1 MPQDGSMPAITVSLD
16 DKWQVSQG
24 RVLMSGTHAIARV
37 MLAQH
42 DIDQRNGL
50 HTAGYV
56 TGYRGSPLGNVDITL
71 WSLGDALTA
80 KNIIFQPGVNEDL
93 AATAVRGSQETGL
106 VPGARQDGV
115 FAAWYAKGPGVDR
128 AGDAFKH
135 GNIVGAHKHG
145 GVLIFYGDDHA
156 GKSST
161 VSHQSEQALAA
172 SLIPSLYPS
181 DPQEILEYGL
191 LGYALSRYSGSWVGI
206 KCIGEVA
213 EQTMTVDVDLDGFKP
228 VLPEKPVNLPD
239 VNAHLRPFNPL
250 GDERMVVEH
259 RLPLVQAFVRANRLD
274 QVRVEAQ
281 DPAIGIITSGKS
293 YRDVCG
299 ALTLLGLDEESTA
312 AAGISLYKVG
322 CIWPLE
328 PEGLKAFA
336 AKQKLLF
343 FVEEKRSFIEAQ
355 AADILF
361 NLPERPRL
369 IGKLDE
375 EGGPLLSSVSPL
387 EPAELAIVIAQ
398 RLERLGRLDEDV
410 RAAAERL
417 RVGTP
422 PTNAGLSVRAPYF
435 CSGCPHSRSTRTPE
449 GSMAMTGI
457 GCHVMASFAR
467 PETSLPP
474 TQMGAEGANW
484 IGLAPFTNTKH
495 IFQNLG
501 EGTYYHSGLLAIRA
515 AIAAEVN
522 ITYKILYN
530 DAVAM
535 TGGQPVD
542 GPISVDQIAR
552 QVHDEGAKR
561 IVLVSDAPEKH
572 ISNPALPN
580 YVEIRH
586 RDRLDEVQREL
597 REVPGCTVLI
607 YEQTC
612 AAEKRRRRKIG
623 NFPNPQKRLFIAKEV
638 CEGCGDCSVQSTC
651 VSIVPVETAMG
662 RKRAIDQS
670 SCNKDYSCAN
680 GFCPSFI
687 TVYGAEPKK
696 PKALALDEGLF
707 AALPEPARAVSPQ
720 GSYNILIAGIGGTG
734 VITVGA
740 LMAMAAHIEGLAVSS
755 FDMTGLSQKNGAVY
769 SHMRISPIR
778 NMLTTQRLSKGEAD
792 LLLAFDLIAGM
803 GGEVVP
809 TLGAGRTR
817 ALVNS
822 DTSPTMA
829 FQFNREW
836 RADTRLLLDRLGKSI
851 GAEAVT
857 TTDATKLALAILG
870 DTIGANLFLLG
881 HASQQGLLP
890 VGPAAIEQ
898 AVRLNNV
905 AVPFNLRAFRLGR
918 LHAVEPGRVEEL
930 AQSAAPPA
938 PKLPQTLDEIVAQ
951 RSAHLTAY
959 QDAALARRYAALV
972 ERVKARESDACPGEQ
987 GLALAVA
994 RNYAKLLAY
1003 KDEYEVARLLTS
1015 DALGQEIAATF
1026 EAGGKIAL
1034 NLAPPI
1040 MNGATVNGRPK
1051 KREFGRWMLPV
1062 LRLLARMKGLRGSV
1076 FDLFGRTAERKAER
1090 ALIAQYE
1097 ALVEEVLA
1105 ALTPSNHAAAMILL
1119 NAVDEVRGFGPVKEA
1134 ALDAYHKRLPELR
1147 AALDSAPYLAE
1158 RAVEMASLKA
1168 S

>member
-1 MPQDGSMPAITVSLD
+1 MSQNGILSAKDVSLD
-16 DKWQVSQG
+16 DKWQVNHG

-56 TGYRGSPLGNVDITL
+56 TGYRGSPLGNVDVTF
-71 WSLGDALTA
+71 WSLGERLTE
-80 KNIIFQPGVNEDL
+80 KDIVFQPGVNEDL

-106 VPGARQDGV
+106 VPGAKYDGV
-115 FAAWYAKGPGVDR
+115 YASWYAKGPGVDR

-135 GNIVGAHKHG
+135 GNIVGAHKNG

-191 LGYALSRYSGSWVGI
+191 LGYALSRYSGSWVAI

-213 EQTMTVDVDLDGFKP
+213 EQMMTVDVDLEAFSP
-228 VLPEKPVNLPD
+228 ALPEKPATLPD

-250 GDERMVVEH
+250 GDERTVVEH

-274 QVRVEAQ
+274 QVRVEAPE
-281 DPAIGIITSGKS
+281 PAIGIITSGKS

-328 PEGLKAFA
+328 PEGIKAFA

-361 NLPERPRL
+361 NLPERPQL
-369 IGKLDE
+369 IGKHDE
-375 EGGPLLSSVSPL
+375 DGAPLLSSVMPF
-387 EPAELAIVIAQ
+387 EAADLALVIAQ
-398 RLERLGRLDEDV
+398 RLERLGRLDDAM
-410 RAAAERL
+410 RQGAERL
-417 RVGTP
+417 RVATSP
-422 PTNAGLSVRAPYF
+422 ANAGLPVRAPYF
-435 CSGCPHSRSTRTPE
+435 CSGCPHSRSTRIPD

-474 TQMGAEGANW
+474 TQMGAEGSNW
-484 IGLAPFTNTKH
+484 IGLAPFTETKH

-515 AIAAEVN
+515 AIAANVN

-561 IVLVSDAPEKH
+561 IVLLSDYPEKH
-572 ISNPALPN
+572 MHNPAIPN

-586 RDRLDEVQREL
+586 RDRIDEVQREL

-623 NFPNPQKRLFIAKEV
+623 TFPNPQKRLFIAKEV

-696 PKALALDEGLF
+696 PEALTLDESLF
-707 AALPEPARAVSPQ
+707 SALPEPARAVSPQ

-740 LMAMAAHIEGLAVSS
+740 LVAMAAHMEGLAVSS

-778 NMLTTQRLSKGEAD
+778 NQLTTQRLSRGEAD

-803 GGEVVP
+803 GGEAVP
-809 TLGAGRTR
+809 TLGMGRTR

-836 RADTRLLLDRLGKSI
+836 RADTRLLFDRLGKSI

-881 HASQQGLLP
+881 QAVQQGLLP
-890 VGPAAIEQ
+890 VGPDAIEQ
-898 AVRLNNV
+898 AVKLNNV
-905 AVPFNLRAFRLGR
+905 AVQFNLRAFRLGR
-918 LHAVEPGRVEEL
+918 LHAVEPARVEQL
-930 AQSAAPPA
+930 AQSAAPAA
-938 PKLPQTLDEIVAQ
+938 PKLPETLEEVIAH
-951 RSAHLTAY
+951 RSMHLTAY
-959 QDAALARRYAALV
+959 QDAALAERYRALV
-972 ERVKARESDACPGEQ
+972 DKVRAHEETAMPGQQ
-987 GLALAVA
+987 GLSRIVA

-1003 KDEYEVARLLTS
+1003 KDEYEVARLLTRES
-1015 DALGQEIAATF
+1015 LAAELASTF
-1026 EAGGKIAL
+1026 AAGGKIAL
-1034 NLAPPI
+1034 NLAPPFL
-1040 MNGATVNGRPK
+1040 NGALVNGRPRK
-1051 KREFGRWMLPV
+1051 KEFGRWIVPL
-1062 LRLLARMKGLRGSV
+1062 LRVLARMKILRGSAL
-1076 FDLFGRTAERKAER
+1076 DLFGYTAERRAER
-1090 ALIAQYE
+1090 AMIAEYE
-1097 ALVEEVLA
+1097 ALVEEALA
-1105 ALTPSNHAAAMILL
+1105 ALTPANHAAAMILL
-1119 NAVDEVRGFGPVKEA
+1119 NAVDEVRGFGPVKEVA
-1134 ALDAYHKRLPELR
+1134 METYHRRLPELR
-1147 AALDSAPYLAE
+1147 AALTVTDIKAK
-1158 RAVEMASLKA
+1158 AVPLSQHG
-1168 S
+1168 

>member
-1 MPQDGSMPAITVSLD
+1 MSQNGILSAHPVSLN
-16 DKWQVSQG
+16 DKWEVNHG

-50 HTAGYV
+50 RTAGYA
-56 TGYRGSPLGNVDITL
+56 TGYRGSPLGNVDITF
-71 WSLGDALTA
+71 WSLGESLTE
-80 KNIIFQPGVNEDL
+80 KNIVFQPGVNEDL

-106 VPGARQDGV
+106 VPGAKYDGV
-115 FAAWYAKGPGVDR
+115 FASWYAKGPGVDR

-135 GNIVGAHKHG
+135 GNIVGAHKNG

-161 VSHQSEQALAA
+161 VSHQSEQALAS

-213 EQTMTVDVDLDGFKP
+213 EQMMTVDVDLDAFAP
-228 VLPEKPVNLPD
+228 VLPQKPVTTPD

-250 GDERMVVEH
+250 GDERIVVEH
-259 RLPLVQAFVRANRLD
+259 RLPLVQAFVRANRID
-274 QVRVEAQ
+274 QVRVEASE
-281 DPAIGIITSGKS
+281 PAIGIITSGKS

-328 PEGLKAFA
+328 PEGIKAFA

-361 NLPERPRL
+361 NLPERPKL
-369 IGKLDE
+369 IGKHDE
-375 EGGPLLSSVSPL
+375 NGAPLLSSVMPF
-387 EPAELAIVIAQ
+387 EAADLALVIAQ
-398 RLERLGRLDEDV
+398 RLERLGRLDEEV
-410 RAAAERL
+410 RRATERL
-417 RVGTP
+417 RVVSAP
-422 PTNAGLSVRAPYF
+422 ANAGLQVRAPYF
-435 CSGCPHSRSTRTPE
+435 CSGCPHSRSTRIPD

-474 TQMGAEGANW
+474 TQMGAEGTNW
-484 IGLAPFTNTKH
+484 IGLAPFTETKH

-515 AIAAEVN
+515 AIAANVN

-561 IVLVSDAPEKH
+561 ILLLSDYPEKH
-572 ISNPALPN
+572 MHNPAIPN

-597 REVPGCTVLI
+597 REVQGCTVLI

-623 NFPNPQKRLFIAKEV
+623 TFPNPQKRLFIAKEV

-687 TVYGAEPKK
+687 TVYGTEPKK
-696 PKALALDEGLF
+696 PEALTLDESLF
-707 AALPEPARAVSPQ
+707 SALPEPERAVSPQ

-740 LMAMAAHIEGLAVSS
+740 LVAMAAHMEGLAVSS

-778 NMLTTQRLSKGEAD
+778 NMLTTQRLSRGEAD

-803 GGEVVP
+803 GSEAVP
-809 TLGAGRTR
+809 TLGMGRTR

-836 RADTRLLLDRLGKSI
+836 RADTRLLFDRLGKTI

-881 HASQQGLLP
+881 QAVQQGLLP
-890 VGPAAIEQ
+890 VGPESIEQ
-898 AVRLNNV
+898 AVKLNGV
-905 AVPFNLRAFRLGR
+905 AVQFNLRAFRLGR

-930 AQSAAPPA
+930 AQSTIPSAPQ
-938 PKLPQTLDEIVAQ
+938 LPETLDDIIAH
-951 RSAHLTAY
+951 RTAHLTCY
-959 QDAALARRYAALV
+959 QDAALAARYRALV
-972 ERVKARESDACPGEQ
+972 EKVRTHEEAVMPGEH
-987 GLALAVA
+987 GLARIVA

-1015 DALGQEIAATF
+1015 ESLRKELDATF
-1026 EAGGKIAL
+1026 AAGGKIAL

-1040 MNGATVNGRPK
+1040 LNGSLVNGRPRK
-1051 KREFGRWMLPV
+1051 KEFGRWILPL
-1062 LRLLARMKGLRGSV
+1062 LRTLARMKGLRGSAL
-1076 FDLFGRTAERKAER
+1076 DLFGHTAERRAER
-1090 ALIAQYE
+1090 GMITEYEVLVDE
-1097 ALVEEVLA
+1097 ALT
-1105 ALTPSNHAAAMILL
+1105 ALTPANHAAAMILL
-1119 NAVDEVRGFGPVKEA
+1119 NAVDEVRGFGPVKEMA
-1134 ALDAYHKRLPELR
+1134 MATYHGRLPELR
-1147 AALDSAPYLAE
+1147 AAL
-1158 RAVEMASLKA
+1158 RASDYVPDRAAATAVFKA

>member
-1 MPQDGSMPAITVSLD
+1 MSRNGLIAEPAVSLN
-16 DKWQVSQG
+16 DKWQVNRG

-50 HTAGYV
+50 HTAGYI

-71 WSLGDALTA
+71 WSLGDSLAE
-80 KNIIFQPGVNEDL
+80 KDIVFQPGVNEDL

-106 VPGARQDGV
+106 VPGAKYDGV

-135 GNIVGAHKHG
+135 GNIVGAHKQG

-172 SLIPSLYPS
+172 SLIPSLYPA
-181 DPQEILEYGL
+181 DVQEVLDYGL
-191 LGYALSRYSGSWVGI
+191 MGYALSRYSGSWVGI
-206 KCIGEVA
+206 KCIVEVA
-213 EQTMTVDVDLDGFKP
+213 EQMMTVDVDLEAFSP
-228 VLPEKPVNLPD
+228 ILPEKPATLPD
-239 VNAHLRPFNPL
+239 VNVHLRPFNPL

-259 RLPLVQAFVRANRLD
+259 RLPLVQAFVRANSLD
-274 QVRVEAQ
+274 QVKIEAQ
-281 DPAIGIITSGKS
+281 ESAIGIITSGKS
-293 YRDVCG
+293 YGDVRA
-299 ALTLLGLDEESTA
+299 ALAMLGLDDDA
-312 AAGISLYKVG
+312 AAKAGVSLYKVG

-328 PEGLKAFA
+328 PQGLKAFA
-336 AKQKLLF
+336 ARQKLLF

-361 NLPERPRL
+361 NLPERPQL

-375 EGGPLLSSVSPL
+375 DGAPLLSSVLPF
-387 EPAELAIVIAQ
+387 EAADLALVIAQ
-398 RLERLGRLDEDV
+398 RLERLGRLDMK
-410 RAAAERL
+410 AQHAAERL
-417 RVGTP
+417 RVVSAPG
-422 PTNAGLSVRAPYF
+422 NAGLPVRTPYF

-457 GCHVMASFAR
+457 GCHIMVSFAR

-484 IGLAPFTNTKH
+484 IGLAPFTETKH

-515 AIAAEVN
+515 AIAAGVN

-552 QVHDEGAKR
+552 QVHDEGARR
-561 IVLVSDAPEKH
+561 IVLVSDYPEKH
-572 ISNPALPN
+572 MHNPAIPH

-586 RDRLDEVQREL
+586 RDRLDEVQRDL
-597 REVPGCTVLI
+597 REIPGCTVLI

-612 AAEKRRRRKIG
+612 AAEKRRRRKLG
-623 NFPNPQKRLFIAKEV
+623 TFPNPPKRLFIAKEV

-651 VSIVPVETAMG
+651 VSIVPVETEMG

-670 SCNKDYSCAN
+670 SCNKDYSCAS

-687 TVYGAEPKK
+687 TVYGAEPRK
-696 PKALALDEGLF
+696 PEALTLDESLF
-707 AALPEPARAVSPQ
+707 STLPEPKRVQLSH

-740 LMAMAAHIEGLAVSS
+740 LIGMAAHMEGLALSS

-769 SHMRISPIR
+769 SHIRIAESR
-778 NMLTTQRLSKGEAD
+778 NLLTAQRLSRGEAD

-803 GGEVVP
+803 GSEAVP
-809 TLGAGRTR
+809 TLGKRRTR

-836 RADTRLLLDRLGKSI
+836 RADTRLLFDRLGKSI

-857 TTDATKLALAILG
+857 TMDATKLAQAILG
-870 DTIGANLFLLG
+870 ETIGANLFLLG
-881 HASQQGLLP
+881 HAVQQGLLP
-890 VGPAAIEQ
+890 VGPDSIEQ
-898 AVRLNNV
+898 AVKLNGV

-918 LHAVEPGRVEEL
+918 LHAVEPKRVEQL
-930 AQSAAPPA
+930 ALSAAPAA
-938 PKLPQTLDEIVAQ
+938 PRMPETLEDIIAH
-951 RSAHLTAY
+951 RSAHLVAY
-959 QDAALARRYAALV
+959 QDAALAERYRALV
-972 ERVKARESDACPGEQ
+972 EKVRAREERVLPGEQ
-987 GLALAVA
+987 GLARIVA

-1015 DALGQEIAATF
+1015 ESLRKEIAATF
-1026 EAGGKIAL
+1026 AAGGRIAL

-1040 MNGATVNGRPK
+1040 LNGAKVNGRPR
-1051 KREFGRWMLPV
+1051 KREFDRWILPLLRML
-1062 LRLLARMKGLRGSV
+1062 AHMKGLRGTML
-1076 FDLFGRTAERKAER
+1076 DLFGYTAERRAER
-1090 ALIAQYE
+1090 AMIAEYE
-1097 ALVEEVLA
+1097 ALVEEALG
-1105 ALTPSNHAAAMILL
+1105 ALTPANHAAAMILL
-1119 NAVDEVRGFGPVKEA
+1119 NAVDEVRGFGPVKEVA
-1134 ALDAYHKRLPELR
+1134 MEAYHRRLPELR
-1147 AALDSAPYLAE
+1147 AALSAPDVKAKAVPLAHHG
-1158 RAVEMASLKA
+1158 
-1168 S
+1168 